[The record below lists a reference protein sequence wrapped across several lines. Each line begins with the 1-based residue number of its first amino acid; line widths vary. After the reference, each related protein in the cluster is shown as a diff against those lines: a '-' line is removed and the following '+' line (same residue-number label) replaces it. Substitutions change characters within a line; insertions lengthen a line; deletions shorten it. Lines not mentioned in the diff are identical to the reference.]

1 MQKMKLLYVASLAL
15 LFACSPAKKSDAGYS
30 NKDIE
35 ISSDKLTPEL
45 MWQLGRVGNVS
56 VSPDQSTILYTIAYT
71 NIKEN
76 KSYTD
81 VYTMNVDGSNKK
93 QITNTVANENAVV
106 WNADGSK
113 INFISSESGSSQLWE
128 MSADGSNRKQ
138 LTDIKGGITNF
149 LISPDGSKFAYTAE
163 VKLDEDIHDI
173 HPDLP
178 LANARIEND
187 LMYRH
192 WDRWEDENYSHVFIA
207 AMSAMVTSGTDIM
220 PGERFDAPLKPFGGV
235 EQLAW
240 SKDSEGLVYAC
251 KKLEG
256 RAYAESTNADLY
268 LYSTTDK
275 STINLTEGMMGYDLN
290 PQFSPNGQYL
300 AWESMERDGYE
311 SDRNRL
317 FVLDVKTGVKT
328 DITEG
333 FDYNVHS
340 IMWDASG
347 TELSFTSNYHGC
359 NQIYNITFADK
370 KITKLTDGVQN
381 YNSAIKVGEK
391 YIATKTTMKQPTE
404 IVVVD
409 VAKGT
414 DKNISQVNDHILAK
428 IKMGDVES
436 RWIETTDG
444 KKMQTW
450 VIYPPNFDKTKKYPT
465 LLYCQGGP
473 QSPVSQ
479 FWSIRWNFELMA
491 ANDYIIVAPN
501 RRGLPGFGQEWNE
514 QISGDYGGQN
524 MKDYLSAIDALAEE
538 PYVNNDKLGAIGASY
553 GGYSVY
559 WLAGNHNGRFN
570 SLISHCGIFNFEQMY
585 STTEEQF
592 FVNWDMKGAYWDKD
606 NKVAQNT
613 YANSPHKFVG
623 KWDTPI
629 LVIHGEK
636 DFRIPYTQGMG
647 AFNTAKLRDLNAR
660 FLYFPTECH
669 WVLSPQNGI
678 LWHREFF
685 KWLDET
691 LK

>member
-1 MQKMKLLYVASLAL
+1 MKLLYVASLAL

>member
-35 ISSDKLTPEL
+35 ITSDKLTPEL

-76 KSYTD
+76 KSYSD

-93 QITNTVANENAVV
+93 QITNTAANENAVV

-128 MSADGSNRKQ
+128 MRADGTNRKQ
-138 LTDIKGGITNF
+138 LTDIKDGITNF
-149 LISPDGSKFAYTAE
+149 LISPDGSKLAYTAE

-240 SKDSEGLVYAC
+240 SKDSKGLVYAC

-275 STINLTEGMMGYDLN
+275 STTNLTEGMMGYDLN

-538 PYVNNDKLGAIGASY
+538 PFVDNDKLGAIGASY